1 MAKLK
6 LLAAII
12 LSLLFGLL
20 TSLGLG
26 LTTASRLSTNHEA
39 TSVQLDRGR
48 A

>member
-26 LTTASRLSTNHEA
+26 LTTASRLSTTHEA
-39 TSVQLDRGR
+39 ASVKLNRGR